1 MAENALAEQNGRDV
15 DTPDEILTPH
25 SLVTENHVRAALIAD
40 KGAAARLTSYKVV
53 DFTKKGDNYA
63 CVVSS
68 VEVKYEL
75 DGQSCEVVYVVKLNP
90 CRKFE
95 SMKEFISKLFEKEAK
110 FYLNLAP
117 DMNSILREIGEKTLN
132 FPRCFHASLEDKKE
146 IIFLEDLRS
155 LGYKMTDRRQGM
167 DKAHVTLV
175 LKELARLH
183 AASVLLQAKKPEE
196 DICVTYPSL
205 EKGWIHFLKKEQNFK
220 LIFDGGM
227 KNSKELLLQLG
238 GYERATAW
246 IDNLLPNFVDV
257 LHEQAQPSKLKV
269 VCHGDSWNNNL
280 LFRYSEDGD
289 PVGTM
294 LLDLQL
300 SGCSSP
306 CTDLNYLLFTS
317 VTGEVRKPELN
328 NFLSTYYDS
337 FCSVL
342 EAGSHEVPFTRA
354 ELQEDFKKRNVHGAI
369 FAMVLLPFVIMEPDS
384 VMDLENGTDED
395 IDNMIEEMNEK
406 SKIQWESNSLLR
418 PRFLAMFDELMESG
432 VIP

>member
-1 MAENALAEQNGRDV
+1 MCILYISGLANHTIIDSNVDSKLQTGKVNDSLSLLSSAALAEQNGRDV

-75 DGQSCEVVYVVKLNP
+75 DGQSCEVVYV
-90 CRKFE
+90 
-95 SMKEFISKLFEKEAK
+95 
-110 FYLNLAP
+110 
-117 DMNSILREIGEKTLN
+117 
-132 FPRCFHASLEDKKE
+132 
-146 IIFLEDLRS
+146 
-155 LGYKMTDRRQGM
+155 
-167 DKAHVTLV
+167 
-175 LKELARLH
+175 ELARLH

-280 LFRYSEDGD
+280 LFR
-289 PVGTM
+289 
-294 LLDLQL
+294 
-300 SGCSSP
+300 
-306 CTDLNYLLFTS
+306 
-317 VTGEVRKPELN
+317 
-328 NFLSTYYDS
+328 
-337 FCSVL
+337 
-342 EAGSHEVPFTRA
+342 
-354 ELQEDFKKRNVHGAI
+354 
-369 FAMVLLPFVIMEPDS
+369 
-384 VMDLENGTDED
+384 
-395 IDNMIEEMNEK
+395 
-406 SKIQWESNSLLR
+406 
-418 PRFLAMFDELMESG
+418 
-432 VIP
+432 